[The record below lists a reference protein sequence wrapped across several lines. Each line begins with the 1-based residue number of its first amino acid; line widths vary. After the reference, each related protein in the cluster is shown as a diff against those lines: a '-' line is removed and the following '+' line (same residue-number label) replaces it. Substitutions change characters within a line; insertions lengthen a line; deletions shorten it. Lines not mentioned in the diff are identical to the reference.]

1 MDLFGLLAGSPGGP
15 KVTLPS
21 LEKRNL
27 RESFFEL
34 LQNFSTFPAARNFF
48 LVKLYSLPA
57 ALTDENQKK
66 LGITKNPTNVDKAK
80 KVYERYITGNDYMY
94 LANGVDLTAE
104 KLSVNNR
111 GEYPNGLLP
120 VGPFMD
126 KKDYPD
132 NDLDI
137 QFSETNIS
145 FVDTIIRP
153 WIQLYSVH
161 GNFEDLDLTTN
172 IDIYFI
178 AKEQLTTR
186 TTLKSTLFGQSGGS
200 PVVRK
205 IYKYRDCI
213 PYNIVDSNLATYSGD
228 NEIGNMSVKWRFSTY
243 DVITPIDGKL

>member
-1 MDLFGLLAGSPGGP
+1 MGV
-15 KVTLPS
+15 KLPS

-34 LQNFSTFPAARNFF
+34 LKDFSTFPASRNLF
-48 LVKLYSLPA
+48 LVKLYNLPE
-57 ALTDENQKK
+57 ALTDDNQKK
-66 LGITKNPTNVDKAK
+66 LGITLNSQSINKAK
-80 KVYERYITGNDYMY
+80 SVYEKYITGNEYMY
-94 LANGVDLTAE
+94 LANGIDLTTE
-104 KLSVNNR
+104 KLGVENR
-111 GEYPNGLLP
+111 GGEYPNGLLP

-126 KKDYPD
+126 QRQYPD

-161 GNFEDLDLTTN
+161 GNFSDLDLTTN

-186 TTLKSTLFGQSGGS
+186 KTFSSALFGSSGGA

-213 PYNIVDSNLATYSGD
+213 PYNIVDANVVLYDSDTD
-228 NEIGNMSVKWRFSTY
+228 IGSVAVKWRFSTY
-243 DVITPIDGKL
+243 DVITPIDGQL

>member
-1 MDLFGLLAGSPGGP
+1 
-15 KVTLPS
+15 

-34 LQNFSTFPAARNFF
+34 LKDFSTFPASRNLF
-48 LVKLYSLPA
+48 LVKLYNLPE
-57 ALTDENQKK
+57 ALTDDNQKK
-66 LGITKNPTNVDKAK
+66 LGITLNSQKIDKARS
-80 KVYERYITGNDYMY
+80 VYEKYITGNEYMY
-94 LANGVDLTAE
+94 LANGIDLTTE
-104 KLSVNNR
+104 TLGVENR
-111 GEYPNGLLP
+111 GEEYPNGLLP

-126 KKDYPD
+126 QKQYPD

-161 GNFEDLDLTTN
+161 GNFSDLDLTTN

-186 TTLKSTLFGQSGGS
+186 KTFSSTLFGSSGGA

-213 PYNIVDSNLATYSGD
+213 PYNIVDANVVQYDSDTD
-228 NEIGNMSVKWRFSTY
+228 IGSVAVKWRFSTY
-243 DVITPIDGKL
+243 DVITPIDGQL

>member
-1 MDLFGLLAGSPGGP
+1 MG
-15 KVTLPS
+15 VTLPS
-21 LEKRNL
+21 LDKRNL

-34 LQNFSTFPAARNFF
+34 LKDFSTFPASQNLF
-48 LVKLYSLPA
+48 LVKLYNLPE
-57 ALTDENQKK
+57 ALTDDNQKK
-66 LGITKNPTNVDKAK
+66 LGITLNSQSINKAK
-80 KVYERYITGNDYMY
+80 SVYEKYITGNEYMY
-94 LANGVDLTAE
+94 LANGVDLTTE
-104 KLSVNNR
+104 KLGVENR
-111 GEYPNGLLP
+111 GGEYPNGLLP

-126 KKDYPD
+126 QKQYPD

-161 GNFEDLDLTTN
+161 GNFSDLDLTTN
-172 IDIYFI
+172 IDIFFI

-186 TTLKSTLFGQSGGS
+186 KTSSSGGA

-213 PYNIVDSNLATYSGD
+213 PYNIVDANVSQYNIDTA
-228 NEIGNMSVKWRFSTY
+228 IGSVAVKWRFSTY
-243 DVITPIDGKL
+243 DVITPIDGQL

>member
-1 MDLFGLLAGSPGGP
+1 MG
-15 KVTLPS
+15 VTLPS
-21 LEKRNL
+21 LDKRNL

-34 LQNFSTFPAARNFF
+34 LKDFSTFPASQNLF
-48 LVKLYSLPA
+48 LVKLYNLPE
-57 ALTDENQKK
+57 ALTDDNQKK
-66 LGITKNPTNVDKAK
+66 LGITLNSQSINKAK
-80 KVYERYITGNDYMY
+80 SVYEKYITGNEYMY
-94 LANGVDLTAE
+94 LANGVDLTTE
-104 KLSVNNR
+104 KLGVENR
-111 GEYPNGLLP
+111 GGEYPNGLLP

-126 KKDYPD
+126 QKQYPD

-161 GNFEDLDLTTN
+161 GNFSDLDLTTN

-186 TTLKSTLFGQSGGS
+186 KTLSSTLFGSSGGA
-200 PVVRK
+200 PVIRK

-213 PYNIVDSNLATYSGD
+213 PYNIVDANVAQYDSDT
-228 NEIGNMSVKWRFSTY
+228 EIGSVAVKWRFSTY
-243 DVITPIDGKL
+243 DVITPIDGQL

>member
-1 MDLFGLLAGSPGGP
+1 MG
-15 KVTLPS
+15 VTLPS
-21 LEKRNL
+21 LDKRNL

-34 LQNFSTFPAARNFF
+34 LKDFSTFPASRNLF
-48 LVKLYSLPA
+48 LVKLYNLPE

-66 LGITKNPTNVDKAK
+66 LGITIKSQSINKARS
-80 KVYERYITGNDYMY
+80 VYEKYITGNEYMY
-94 LANGVDLTAE
+94 LVNGIDLTTE
-104 KLSVNNR
+104 TLGVENR
-111 GEYPNGLLP
+111 GGEYPNGLLP

-126 KKDYPD
+126 QKQYPD

-161 GNFEDLDLTTN
+161 GNFSDLDLTTT

-186 TTLKSTLFGQSGGS
+186 KSFGSILFGSSGGS

-213 PYNIVDSNLATYSGD
+213 PYNIVDASVAQYDSDTD
-228 NEIGNMSVKWRFSTY
+228 IGSVAVKWRFSTY
-243 DVITPIDGKL
+243 DVITPIDGQL

>member
-1 MDLFGLLAGSPGGP
+1 MG
-15 KVTLPS
+15 VTLPS
-21 LEKRNL
+21 LDKRNL

-34 LQNFSTFPAARNFF
+34 LKDFSTFPASRNLF
-48 LVKLYSLPA
+48 LVKLYNLPE
-57 ALTDENQKK
+57 ALTDDNQKK
-66 LGITKNPTNVDKAK
+66 LGITLNSQKIDKARS
-80 KVYERYITGNDYMY
+80 VYEKYITGNEYMY
-94 LANGVDLTAE
+94 LANGIDLTTE
-104 KLSVNNR
+104 TLGVENR
-111 GEYPNGLLP
+111 GEEYPNGLLP

-126 KKDYPD
+126 QKQYPD

-161 GNFEDLDLTTN
+161 GNFSDLDLTTN

-186 TTLKSTLFGQSGGS
+186 KTFSSALFGSSGGA

-213 PYNIVDSNLATYSGD
+213 PYNIVDANVVQYDSDTD
-228 NEIGNMSVKWRFSTY
+228 IGSVAVKWRFSTY
-243 DVITPIDGKL
+243 DVITPIDGQL